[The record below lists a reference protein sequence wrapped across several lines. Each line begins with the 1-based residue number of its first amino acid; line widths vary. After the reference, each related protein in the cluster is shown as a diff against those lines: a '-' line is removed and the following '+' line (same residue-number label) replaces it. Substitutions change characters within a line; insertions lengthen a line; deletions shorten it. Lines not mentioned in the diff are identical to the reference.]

1 MENLEF
7 HPLQGVIMGPEQT
20 MAAHLKLAEQDGTDR
35 KSLARL
41 LALDDMI
48 DAATAIRWSIP
59 ARHSTV
65 TRSTVG
71 GAHNDIASKRV
82 A

>member
-1 MENLEF
+1 MESLEF

-20 MAAHLKLAEQDGTDR
+20 MAGHIKLAEENGTAR
-35 KSLARL
+35 ESLARL
-41 LALDDMI
+41 LTLDDMI
-48 DAATAIRWSIP
+48 DAATATRWSIP

-71 GAHNDIASKRV
+71 GAHNDVASKKV